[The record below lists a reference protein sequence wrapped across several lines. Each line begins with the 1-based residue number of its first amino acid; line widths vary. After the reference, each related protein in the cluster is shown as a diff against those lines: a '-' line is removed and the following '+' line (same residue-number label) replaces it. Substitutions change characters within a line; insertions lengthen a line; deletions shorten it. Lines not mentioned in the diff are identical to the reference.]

1 MKKTVTIELLR
12 DKHCPDVLAIAIDGI
27 RITPSKATGSWHT
40 AREWTRIRVSDLLD
54 AVGAYGGEPEDWRHH
69 EQG

>member
-12 DKHCPDVLAIAIDGI
+12 DKHCPYVLAIAIDGI

-40 AREWTRIRVSDLLD
+40 AREWKRIRVSDLLD
-54 AVGAYGGEPEDWRHH
+54 AVGVHVDDEQEDL
-69 EQG
+69 EAS